1 MELSIEGQPLLGSMP
16 DELFKDQLLKAAF
29 GFHDALVAYAYALL
43 RDHALAE
50 DAVQSAYVV
59 ITRKA
64 DSFSADKSVIAWCRG
79 VVRLE
84 VLQLLRKTGRELATE
99 DVLLYD
105 SVADSF
111 EQVQTPSQQVERG
124 ERRSHLEWCLKKL
137 PERSR
142 ELVAGRYVEELGL
155 PGLAGRMKMS
165 EAAVR
170 KSLYRI
176 RLTLR
181 HCIENELPNP

>member
-1 MELSIEGQPLLGSMP
+1 MSEELSN
-16 DELFKDQLLKAAF
+16 DELLKAAF

-50 DAVQSAYVV
+50 DAVQSAYIV

-64 DSFSADKSVIAWCRG
+64 DTFSAGKSAIAWCRG
-79 VVRLE
+79 IVRLE
-84 VLQLLRKTGRELATE
+84 VLQLLRKTGREIATE
-99 DVLLYD
+99 DALLYD

-111 EQVQTPSQQVERG
+111 EQVQTPAQQAERG
-124 ERRSHLEWCLKKL
+124 ERRARLETCLNKL
-137 PERSR
+137 PQRSR
-142 ELVAGRYVEELGL
+142 ELIAGRYVEELSL
-155 PGLAGRMKMS
+155 SGLAERRRMS

-176 RLTLR
+176 RLALR
-181 HCIENELPNP
+181 HCLENELPTI